1 MRGLPPLAKPSST
14 VPKRSPRT
22 TRWGE
27 SYLFF
32 KVFASLSY
40 LALMLVSMYKI
51 SIMHFKS
58 LKFVKTELRNG
69 LFNRD
74 YSTSNSARSKRPPS
88 ASRYPYL
95 QIWRITL
102 KVKLINL
109 LDYWAYNVNL
119 YELGLSNMSSF
130 FGLILQEGE
139 LELTLQLHRISHL

>member
-1 MRGLPPLAKPSST
+1 MGYSIGITAHQILHDRSDLRRPLAPLQG
-14 VPKRSPRT
+14 RR
-22 TRWGE
+22 R
-27 SYLFF
+27 
-32 KVFASLSY
+32 A
-40 LALMLVSMYKI
+40 
-51 SIMHFKS
+51 
-58 LKFVKTELRNG
+58 
-69 LFNRD
+69 
-74 YSTSNSARSKRPPS
+74 
-88 ASRYPYL
+88 RYPYL